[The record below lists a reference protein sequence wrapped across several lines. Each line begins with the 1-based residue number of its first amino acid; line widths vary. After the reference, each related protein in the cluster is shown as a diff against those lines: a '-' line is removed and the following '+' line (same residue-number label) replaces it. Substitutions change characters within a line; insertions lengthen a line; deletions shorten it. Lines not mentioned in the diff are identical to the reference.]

1 MFGKGEP
8 LLPIPGSSMRMD
20 DWEPDVLN
28 KLASNHTVMIFDNR
42 GIGKTTAGNKT
53 WSVAIA
59 RATRGID
66 TKANQS
72 NDVHPFNAMNDNLQ
86 EQQRPADNGVPTC
99 TTNQV
104 F

>member
-59 RATRGID
+59 RATCGID

-72 NDVHPFNAMNDNLQ
+72 NDNLQ
-86 EQQRPADNGVPTC
+86 KQQQRADNGVPTC